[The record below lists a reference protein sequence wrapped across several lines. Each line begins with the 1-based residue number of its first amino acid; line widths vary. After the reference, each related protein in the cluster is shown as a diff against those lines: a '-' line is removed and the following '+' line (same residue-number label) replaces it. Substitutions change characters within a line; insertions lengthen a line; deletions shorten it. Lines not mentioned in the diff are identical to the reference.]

1 MRYRLRTLMILT
13 AIGPPAISFVWHTW
27 ALLLLFMAL
36 VAAIAVWY
44 LVAWFLARIF
54 AEFVASLMG

>member
-13 AIGPPAISFVWHTW
+13 AIGPPVISLVWHTW
-27 ALLLLFMAL
+27 ALLLLFLVLAAAL
-36 VAAIAVWY
+36 AVWY
-44 LVAWFLARIF
+44 LVAWLLARVC